1 MKNERFILEELSR
14 IKNLMTYKVGT
25 SICENKIKGE
35 YKEVE
40 INVGELGALKDM
52 EAILGPEA
60 REFYSEIEFSKNMTN
75 KKLLTLLG
83 KSENTIT
90 QELTSQIKSSVKN
103 GKFSYKDTGKL
114 QLPSS
119 VKDISKALALKKVA
133 DTIKELKEGE
143 TLTKDQM
150 LKMFKKVKSDG
161 IEEFT
166 NEINLTGAKPG
177 VQISKP
183 TQQLTKSTEE
193 AVKVTEENIDE
204 AKKILN
210 NNPQIKTM
218 SWEQL
223 KKWAA
228 KNKWKIGGVALIGG
242 VLLSLYKLTH
252 NGEDPPEN
260 VAVPGASVDNTTA
273 TNDQGTSPQTTV
285 RRKKYKPCSKPPY
298 TPYDPKLPN
307 KQGCFSEDI
316 RRAQGCLGM
325 PSKYQTGNFGPIT
338 QGYLNN
344 NFPNNKNFINSLTL
358 EDIDVVCGKNTET
371 TGSNNKPNNI
381 TFDNQYD
388 KNLNYN
394 PKGLNTISNQQRD
407 YYTNTLNNQN
417 QADQTSKP

>member
-35 YKEVE
+35 YKELEIPVGTVNTIKDVE
-40 INVGELGALKDM
+40 AL
-52 EAILGPEA
+52 LGPESNA
-60 REFYSEIEFSKNMTN
+60 IFEEIKFSEKMTSKKLVELVAKSEDQIIKDLTN
-75 KKLLTLLG
+75 KI
-83 KSENTIT
+83 N
-90 QELTSQIKSSVKN
+90 SSVEKGN
-103 GKFSYKDTGKL
+103 FSYKDTGEL

-119 VKDISKALALKKVA
+119 VKDISKALALKKVLEK
-133 DTIKELKEGE
+133 IKQLKEGE
-143 TLTKDQM
+143 TLTKEQI
-150 LKMFKKVKSDG
+150 FKIFKEVKT
-161 IEEFT
+161 EKTKQFT
-166 NEINLTGAKPG
+166 NEINRTGAKPG

-193 AVKVTEENIDE
+193 AVKVTEENIDD

-210 NNPQIKTM
+210 NNPQVRKM
-218 SWEQL
+218 SWEQM
-223 KKWAA
+223 KTWAA
-228 KNKWKIGGVALIGG
+228 KNKWTIGGVALLGG

-252 NGEDPPEN
+252 PNEN
-260 VAVPGASVDNTTA
+260 LPNVVDSPGTPVDNTTA

-316 RRAQGCLGM
+316 RRAQACLGM
-325 PSKYQTGNFGPIT
+325 PAKYQTGNFGPIT

-358 EDIDVVCGKNTET
+358 EDIDVVCGKNTERAT
-371 TGSNNKPNNI
+371 STGAEDVKLKSPSQQDLSSA
-381 TFDNQYD
+381 DNQ
-388 KNLNYN
+388 
-394 PKGLNTISNQQRD
+394 I
-407 YYTNTLNNQN
+407 NNQFN
-417 QADQTSKP
+417 DNNSPSVASR